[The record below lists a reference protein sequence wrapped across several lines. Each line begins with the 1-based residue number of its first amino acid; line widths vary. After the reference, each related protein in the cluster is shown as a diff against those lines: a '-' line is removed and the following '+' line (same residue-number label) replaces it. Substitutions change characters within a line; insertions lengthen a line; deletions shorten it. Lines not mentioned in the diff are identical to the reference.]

1 MSSRSRCTPSR
12 RRADNRR
19 SSCEEEPH
27 GGGGPGGGGGGGG
40 GAAAAAAEALLAGL
54 PAPAEAP
61 LAAALARGLERR
73 YRLDAGGLPG
83 HDYLVRRHPNG
94 LLVISLAP
102 THPLLLA
109 PTAAASDS
117 AAPSSSSPSSP
128 SGATKRPRPASVV
141 WRKGV
146 AGEEA
151 SGKRCKGGANL
162 GHKAQL
168 GEVHLSDGAVSI
180 PLFTC
185 VTDAR
190 LVELNGR
197 LEGEPQLL
205 QDSPEDEGFVA
216 ILQPWHAQN
225 AAKALEGL
233 LTEAAFAS
241 RRAGVLTG
249 PPPAGPA
256 WAPALGA
263 GCSASGS
270 VAVPA

>member
-1 MSSRSRCTPSR
+1 MSGLDGEGAAPTVTGSDVAAATAEAP
-12 RRADNRR
+12 A
-19 SSCEEEPH
+19 
-27 GGGGPGGGGGGGG
+27 
-40 GAAAAAAEALLAGL
+40 AAAAAAEALLAGL

-61 LAAALARGLERR
+61 LAAALARGFERR
-73 YRLDAGGLPG
+73 YRLDAGGRPG

-109 PTAAASDS
+109 PTVAASDS
-117 AAPSSSSPSSP
+117 AAPSPSSP
-128 SGATKRPRPASVV
+128 SGGTKRPRPASVV

-185 VTDAR
+185 VIDAR

-216 ILQPWHAQN
+216 ILQPRHAQN
-225 AAKALEGL
+225 AAKSLEGL

-241 RRAGVLTG
+241 RRAGVLMG

-263 GCSASGS
+263 GGSESGS